1 MKSWFWGK
9 SWDQSYK
16 WVNMAFRNLR
26 NFFLLNHSLLMKHY
40 SLRIFFFQTFSLRKE
55 DAKGKMS
62 VKTIPFQD
70 ALKTRLLQ
78 SKYIQWES
86 ATVFF
91 FLVWY
96 NPFLKV
102 GVMWTRTKKGN
113 EYTVYSEGNK
123 CSWAQKVPSLESWHH
138 LVAHEYCFRG

>member
-1 MKSWFWGK
+1 MKSWFWRK

-40 SLRIFFFQTFSLRKE
+40 SLWIFFFQTFSLRKE

-62 VKTIPFQD
+62 VKTVPSRCPQNETTTI
-70 ALKTRLLQ
+70 KIHSMRKCH
-78 SKYIQWES
+78 SI
-86 ATVFF
+86 FF